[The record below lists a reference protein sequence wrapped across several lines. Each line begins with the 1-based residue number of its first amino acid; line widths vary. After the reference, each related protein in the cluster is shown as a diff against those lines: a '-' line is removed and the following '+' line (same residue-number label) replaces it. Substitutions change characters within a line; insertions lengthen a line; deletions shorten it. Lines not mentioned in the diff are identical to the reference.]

1 MERVV
6 FDGPNRIR
14 DVGVR
19 RRIFAGASRRAVQL
33 RDRECFHP
41 YCEEPAEGC
50 EIDHV
55 QPWAAG
61 GVTTEANGRVACGFH
76 NRQRHRAPP

>member
-1 MERVV
+1 M
-6 FDGPNRIR
+6 
-14 DVGVR
+14 
-19 RRIFAGASRRAVQL
+19 QL
-33 RDRECFHP
+33 RDRTCFHP
-41 YCEEPAEGC
+41 YCEEPAQDC

-76 NRQRHRAPP
+76 NRQRHRAPPASGGAESQAP